1 MTTSTRPV
9 QRSGPDSGRPLSR
22 LLRRL
27 DRQAALSAE
36 DREAV
41 SALPI
46 TVRYLTPE
54 QSFARAG
61 DSADCCGVILD
72 GYLYRQK
79 GTGAGR
85 RQIIAIQTA
94 DDLVGLQTLLLPR
107 FDHDVV
113 ALGPAVVGVIP
124 HTAVKAM
131 LRQSQ
136 ALTECFWRETSV
148 ESAIFREWIL
158 NLGQRSALA
167 RVAHLV
173 CELVARLRAV
183 DLAQDMKLSIPWT
196 QADVADATGISTVH
210 ANRVIQELRR
220 IKAIA
225 WREGVVEILD
235 WPLLERIGDFSP
247 DYLNLR
253 DADADHDFRCSPYP
267 RHGG

>member
-1 MTTSTRPV
+1 MKISTRPV
-9 QRSGPDSGRPLSR
+9 QRAGAEMGRPLSR

-27 DRQAALSAE
+27 DRKATLSADDREALSA
-36 DREAV
+36 
-41 SALPI
+41 LPM
-46 TVRYLTPE
+46 TVRYLSPE

-61 DSADCCGVILD
+61 DAADCCGLVLD

-85 RQIIAIQTA
+85 RQIVGIQTA
-94 DDLVGLQTLLLPR
+94 DDLVGLQTLLMPR
-107 FDHDVV
+107 FDHDIV
-113 ALGPAVVGVIP
+113 AIGPAVVGVIP
-124 HTAVKAM
+124 HTAFKAT

-148 ESAIFREWIL
+148 DAAISREWIL

-167 RVAHLV
+167 RVAHLI

-220 IKAIA
+220 VKAIA
-225 WREGVVEILD
+225 WREGMVDVLD
-235 WPLLERIGDFSP
+235 WALLERIGDFSP
-247 DYLNLR
+247 DYLNLP
-253 DADADHDFRCSPYP
+253 DAEGDRILWRGSPYP
-267 RHGG
+267 RD